1 MSLEERSLTT
11 EHWTFW
17 LLGGLGEQEELA
29 KDSEKEQAVQEEVRG
44 PCCPEVRRR
53 RGIGEEEFISRS
65 DAANGS
71 GTLRAE
77 DFLVDVT
84 MWR

>member
-11 EHWTFW
+11 EHWIFW

-53 RGIGEEEFISRS
+53 RGIGEE

-71 GTLRAE
+71 GALRAE